1 MVQTDTSTS
10 TNVSL
15 VETYISACLFSI
27 NRSKKCSKYFKFKN
41 NFVKLFQLQAN
52 SINWE
57 ISQFR
62 RPLSQCFAHSEQI
75 FDRCR
80 WLMSFFILINWFIA
94 RCRSSVWLGP
104 NMFYE
109 SEMMA
114 NIGTNTSS
122 GTLLSVKSLCFMK
135 INCSLWVMRHLEA
148 TNLKRG
154 VWNFWLLSEC
164 FEVNLKDF
172 FWSFL
177 KAFIGKLK
185 SKF

>member
-27 NRSKKCSKYFKFKN
+27 NRSGKCSKYFKFKN

-135 INCSLWVMRHLEA
+135 INCSLWVMRHLEG
-148 TNLKRG
+148 NEPEKRG
-154 VWNFWLLSEC
+154 LKFLITQRMFWGK
-164 FEVNLKDF
+164 FEGF